1 MAAPSMTFNTAA
13 NVLSS
18 ASLAASGTITANLD
32 FSSKFEGQV
41 QVWNTPGGTVAATSG
56 VQVDV
61 FEAVDSTPNYDTIA
75 CYSMVIPSVV
85 STAARATIKLGTGK
99 YQIKLTNLD
108 ATNAVTREASSA
120 TVDGI
125 A

>member
-1 MAAPSMTFNTAA
+1 MASPSMTFNTAA

-18 ASLAASGTITANLD
+18 ASLAASGTVTANLD
-32 FSSKFEGQV
+32 FSAKFEGQV

-56 VQVDV
+56 MQVDV
-61 FEAVDSTPNYDTIA
+61 FEAVDSTPNYDTVA
-75 CYSMVIPSVV
+75 CYSMVIPSVA
-85 STAARATIKLGTGK
+85 STAARATIKLSTGK

-108 ATNAVTREASSA
+108 ATNAVTREVSSA
-120 TVDGI
+120 TVDSI